1 MTQNMS
7 SPMPSTISTA
17 MPSPLKNPWK
27 TLKKKEIYDNAW
39 IRVQEDDV
47 IRPDGKPGT
56 YTTVSYKNK
65 AIGVLPIDEEGN
77 TYLVGQYRYPL
88 DLYSWE
94 IPEGGCPQGEDPL
107 SAAVRELKEETG
119 LTASKYEVLGRSY
132 LSNSVSD
139 EEATYYLATGLT
151 EGEAEPE
158 GTEDL
163 ALRKV
168 PFEQALEMVASGEIS
183 DALSILAIYAYA
195 QRLNR

>member
-1 MTQNMS
+1 MTKNMS
-7 SPMPSTISTA
+7 SPMSSFISN
-17 MPSPLKNPWK
+17 PVRNPWK

-39 IRVQEDDV
+39 IRVQEDEV

-107 SAAVRELKEETG
+107 AAAVRELKEETG
-119 LTASKYEVLGRSY
+119 LTASKYEVLGRSF

-168 PFEQALEMVASGEIS
+168 PFGQALEMVASGEIT

-195 QRLNR
+195 QRLHR